1 MKYICKN
8 ELKEKADWTEQ
19 LSVKQGTLLKMCPS
33 PNFPHT
39 AV

>member
-19 LSVKQGTLLKMCPS
+19 LSSKTRDTIKDVPFS
-33 PNFPHT
+33 
-39 AV
+39 